1 MALMMTENHQE
12 RFGRRSADQGFSFI
26 ELILVTAL
34 IGLLS
39 ALIVPVFSHTL
50 TNARLKAAA
59 QKTKLMFRYAHTQA
73 ISQKAF
79 RWVVVDRD
87 ERWVALIN
95 EPLQGTRSKADLSSL
110 PTPEKIFHYPE
121 GVALG
126 KIVVQGA
133 EVYEPRSAFVFFPN
147 GSCSGGEIMLH
158 AGTSRSF
165 LVTLDALIGTAR
177 IGTDEETTRTR
188 LHSH

>member
-1 MALMMTENHQE
+1 M
-12 RFGRRSADQGFSFI
+12 

-50 TNARLKAAA
+50 ANARLKAAA

-73 ISQKAF
+73 ISEKAF

-87 ERWVALIN
+87 SGWVALIN
-95 EPLQGTRSKADLSSL
+95 EPLQGERSKADLSSL
-110 PTPEKIFHYPE
+110 PTPEKIYHYPK

-126 KIVVQGA
+126 KILVQGA
-133 EVYEPRSAFVFFPN
+133 EIYEPRGAFVFFPN
-147 GSCSGGEIMLH
+147 GSCSGGELLLH
-158 AGTSRSF
+158 AGNSRSF
-165 LVTLDALIGTAR
+165 LVTLDALIGTAK
-177 IGTDEETTRTR
+177 IDTDDETTRTR